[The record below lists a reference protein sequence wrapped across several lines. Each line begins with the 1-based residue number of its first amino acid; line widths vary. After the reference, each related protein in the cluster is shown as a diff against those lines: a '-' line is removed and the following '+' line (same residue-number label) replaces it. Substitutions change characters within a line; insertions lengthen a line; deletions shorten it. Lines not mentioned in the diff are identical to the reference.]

1 MPGMKTHK
9 MLRLGAGLAVVALLA
24 DCAGDWTLHDETL
37 HDETLR
43 NKVAKLAP
51 MEAPGVWSIFAPI
64 ESRTN
69 LANTNVTYER
79 ADK

>member
-24 DCAGDWTLHDETL
+24 DCAGDWTL

>member
-1 MPGMKTHK
+1 
-9 MLRLGAGLAVVALLA
+9 
-24 DCAGDWTLHDETL
+24 
-37 HDETLR
+37 
-43 NKVAKLAP
+43 

>member
-1 MPGMKTHK
+1 MPDMKTHK

-24 DCAGDWTLHDETL
+24 DCAGDWML

-43 NKVAKLAP
+43 NKVVKFAP